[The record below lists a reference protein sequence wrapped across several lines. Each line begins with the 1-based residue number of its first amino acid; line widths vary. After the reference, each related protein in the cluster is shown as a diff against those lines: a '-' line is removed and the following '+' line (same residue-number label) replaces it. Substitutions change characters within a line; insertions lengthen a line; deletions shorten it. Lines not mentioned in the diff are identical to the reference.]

1 MQTQVQSKKKRPLW
15 KKITI
20 GVCTTLVLLVGSSFT
35 YEAIAGY
42 QGVKKY
48 PAPGKMVDV
57 GDFKLH
63 LHKQGEGK
71 PTIILEPGSRSSST
85 IWGDIPE
92 ELMDTATVVSY
103 DRGGYGWSEKTTTE
117 RTGEN
122 IVNELYT
129 ALKKENIE
137 GPYILVGHSIG
148 GMYTRLF
155 AQKYPDEVA
164 GMILLDARHE
174 DYSKD
179 TDPILEKNGIDPVL
193 MGSYSKGMMTFL
205 KVSGVIRLMGED
217 TFEDVPKEQR
227 NQAMNIEIR
236 PKYFQALEDEIRE
249 MPDLEDGIRNQ
260 SLGSMPLTVVTH
272 GIPIDGTVVGIPES
286 DNNTMEEIWQEQQKQ
301 LLKLSSNSELIVA
314 KESSH
319 SIMIDE
325 PNLVVDVIKNMI
337 DQIN

>member
-15 KKITI
+15 KKITM
-20 GVCTTLVLLVGSSFT
+20 GVCATVVLLVGSSFT

-57 GDFKLH
+57 GEFKLH

-71 PTIILEPGSRSSST
+71 PTIILEPGHRSSST
-85 IWGDIPE
+85 IWGDIPK
-92 ELMDTATVVSY
+92 ELMDSATVVSY
-103 DRGGYGWSEKTTTE
+103 DRGGYGWSDKATTE

-155 AQKYPDEVA
+155 AKKHPDEVA

-179 TDPILEKNGIDPVL
+179 TDPILEKNGIDPIL
-193 MGSYSKGMMTFL
+193 MGSLSKGMMTFL
-205 KVSGVIRLMGED
+205 KVSGVFRLMGED
-217 TFEDVPKEQR
+217 TLKEVPKEQR

-236 PKYFQALEDEIRE
+236 PKYFQALEDEVRE
-249 MPDLEDGIRNQ
+249 MPALEESIRNQ

-272 GIPIDGTVVGIPES
+272 GIPIDGTAFGIPAS
-286 DNNTMEEIWQEQQKQ
+286 DNQTMEDVWQEQQKQ
-301 LLKLSSNSELIVA
+301 LLQLSSDSKLIVA
-314 KESSH
+314 KKSSH

-325 PNLVVDVIKNMI
+325 PDLVVDVVNNMI
-337 DQIN
+337 DRIK